1 MQSLLFSF
9 QGRINRAKFWLVHI
23 AMDVVFII
31 LMGIGFGSAAL
42 SSGDPDAA
50 MAAAGTTGI
59 ISLLLCIPL
68 VWIGLAI
75 SVKRWHDR
83 NKSGW
88 WTLIGL
94 VPLVG
99 WIWLLVELG
108 FLRGTAGNNDYGAM
122 SSWAVWAFVGLYP
135 VASTNNYTVFPPQF
149 DRLTISVPGSGS
161 RAGRR
166 GVS

>member
-9 QGRINRAKFWLVHI
+9 QGRINRAKFWFIHI
-23 AMDVVFII
+23 AMDVVFIV
-31 LMGIGFGSAAL
+31 LMAIGFGSAAL

-68 VWIGLAI
+68 IWIGLAI

-88 WTLIGL
+88 WILISL
-94 VPLVG
+94 VPVIGGL
-99 WIWLLVELG
+99 WFLIECG
-108 FLRGTAGNNDYGAM
+108 FLRGTMGPNTYGSDPLAAG
-122 SSWAVWAFVGLYP
+122 
-135 VASTNNYTVFPPQF
+135 
-149 DRLTISVPGSGS
+149 
-161 RAGRR
+161 
-166 GVS
+166 